1 MSITDIS
8 LSTICEQRKRQML
21 YAVPQIRMNL
31 LSPYPTYTQR
41 QLDMRRKVEILKYNN
56 ITSST
61 KTNNPTKAQKWAQI
75 VGGKSQSKSYTTL
88 TGYAPDPSGVY
99 QQYIKK
105 LNRNACPSDAYIPT
119 PTSSCGVPGPIM
131 YLTRDDTVPLYNY
144 ASSINRSMAIT
155 QVEDNA
161 EWNVYINNDN
171 KSISA
176 VETKLFSLYVTS
188 KVTQTAYSYN
198 FQIPI
203 GVYFKGTDIAASSI
217 GQNVLFTDNSL
228 NISSVSISV
237 FYNNAQVILKR
248 PPSAYLSN
256 GSVTYDLAN
265 NPAPIISYG
274 VSFTPVSTSDGV
286 MFFSYVGVLNVS
298 DLLLYTEPGYI
309 YDIMAT
315 FYVTN
320 QFGNTTFTS
329 TVQQYE
335 YGVYTNLSPS
345 NTYLAKN
352 MGVIGDNPYPV
363 PSQFP
368 TFAFGGTRAT

>member
-1 MSITDIS
+1 MSLTDIS
-8 LSTICEQRKRQML
+8 LSSICAQRTRQRL
-21 YAVPQIRMNL
+21 YNIPQIRMNL
-31 LSPYPTYTQR
+31 MSPYPTYTQH
-41 QLDMRRKVEILKYNN
+41 QLNMRRKVEILKYGNN
-56 ITSST
+56 TSST

-75 VGGKSQSKSYTTL
+75 ASGRTQTKSYTTL
-88 TGYAPDPSGVY
+88 TGYAPDGSGVY

-105 LNRNACPSDAYIPT
+105 FGNNTCPNDDLIPT
-119 PTSSCGVPGPIM
+119 PTSSCDVPGPIM
-131 YLTRDDTVPLYNY
+131 YLIRDETVPLYNY
-144 ASSINRSMAIT
+144 VSSINRSMSIS

-176 VETKLFSLYVTS
+176 VESKLFSLYITS
-188 KVTQTAYSYN
+188 KVTQSSYSYN

-203 GVYFKGTDIAASSI
+203 GIYITGTDIAASSI

-228 NISSVSISV
+228 NIASVAISV
-237 FYNNAQVILKR
+237 YYNNEQVILKI

-256 GSVTYDLAN
+256 GAVTYDLVN
-265 NPAPIISYG
+265 NPAPIISYD
-274 VSFTPVSTSDGV
+274 VSFTPVTANDTI
-286 MFFSYVGVLNVS
+286 MFFSYVGVLNVT

-329 TVQQYE
+329 TIQNYE

-352 MGVIGDNPYPV
+352 TGLMAGNPYPV

-368 TFAFGGTRAT
+368 TFILSGGT